1 MELIAANI
9 RINAKPTEVLTALT
23 TTDGVRQGWTDDVE
37 MSRDIGAPPIFRFDT
52 IEVTFLIDRIDCH
65 GIEMTCVSHKTRPEW
80 PDTHLAFRVIP
91 DRNGTYVDVLH
102 DGYRDKNG
110 CYADVVRRHEK
121 CDTATISERG
131 RAQFHRSASSSRDPQ
146 TRQSVGDPS
155 RSHSPRQ
162 EASATPDDLLGSPIP
177 R

>member
-91 DRNGTYVDVLH
+91 GPQWYL
-102 DGYRDKNG
+102 
-110 CYADVVRRHEK
+110 CRR
-121 CDTATISERG
+121 
-131 RAQFHRSASSSRDPQ
+131 ASRWI
-146 TRQSVGDPS
+146 
-155 RSHSPRQ
+155 PRQ
-162 EASATPDDLLGSPIP
+162 ERLLCRRGSTPREVRHGDHQRTRASPIP
-177 R
+177 PIGVVITRSPNPAISGRPFAIAFSTAGSFSDA